1 MSFKNRPV
9 ARGLTYVDDGN
20 LGSHCDGF
28 RVVFLEIR
36 IDKKDVRSKLR
47 LYYSGFDEGY
57 QR

>member
-1 MSFKNRPV
+1 M
-9 ARGLTYVDDGN
+9 AI
-20 LGSHCDGF
+20 LGAIVMVF
-28 RVVFLEIR
+28 VLFFLEIR